1 MSLNSAMLAGVS
13 GLAANSAALAAISQ
27 NIANVNTVGYKRTAS
42 EFQTL
47 VNSQSASGGSYS
59 AGGVTTNTRS
69 FIGQEGQLQRT
80 SESTDLAVSG
90 QGFFVT
96 TTQAEG
102 VGATDSRLFT
112 RAGAFRVDKQGY
124 LKNSAGLYL
133 QGWPVDSNG
142 EIATDPSDLSR
153 LRSINI
159 GSVGGTA
166 EPTTRVQINANL
178 RSTQVATPA
187 GSASTY
193 TEPSNPV
200 TATDHTVD
208 VKYEPVRDPLVA
220 GGYVPNQY
228 TVKIKSGT
236 QTATGLATFDPA
248 TGNITALTMNAPN
261 NGTMTPV
268 GTTALTFTPATGAPF
283 TMNLSD
289 IGLATNI
296 AATQK
301 YDPKSNSMAEYNAD
315 DDAPTGVKPDFKMN
329 IPVSDSK
336 GGQRNLE
343 IRFLKS
349 DEPNIWYAEV
359 VAVPAEDVVTGGA
372 YANGQIKTGKIAF
385 TPSGRLDVETMQNW
399 PAGTGLFDDPTQAT
413 LNFGESDPT
422 QVIDPLVAADNY
434 LVKWADGLGIAA
446 QTVTLDLNTSAGGLS
461 QLNTA
466 SVVQST
472 VTNGTAFG
480 NLSDITIDEGG
491 FVTAVFDNGVM
502 RRIAQVAIATFPSP
516 DSLKEVSGNAYSVS
530 LQSGTFNLKAAGTG
544 GAGTIA
550 AQQLESS
557 TVDLSAEFT
566 GLITTQRAYSA
577 SSKIITTAD
586 EMLAELINI
595 KR

>member
-27 NIANVNTVGYKRTAS
+27 NIANVNTVGYKRS
-42 EFQTL
+42 QGEFQTL
-47 VNSQSASGGSYS
+47 VNSQTRTGGSYS
-59 AGGVTTNTRS
+59 AGGVMSATRS
-69 FIGQEGQLQRT
+69 FVSQEGQLQRT
-80 SESTDLAVSG
+80 TENTDLAVSG

-96 TTQAEG
+96 TTQAEN
-102 VGATDSRLFT
+102 VGATDTRLFT
-112 RAGAFRVDKQGY
+112 RAGAFRVDNLGY

-142 EIATDPSDLSR
+142 DISTDPSDLSR

-159 GSVGGTA
+159 GQVGGTA

-178 RSTQVATPA
+178 RSTQTVSSAAAANRYNGVDDAAPPPVEHDVDVSYVRTGANTYQVTIKTGITKITGTATYAAGALTGFTPTA
-187 GSASTY
+187 GSNGSA
-193 TEPSNPV
+193 
-200 TATDHTVD
+200 TAT
-208 VKYEPVRDPLVA
+208 A
-220 GGYVPNQY
+220 
-228 TVKIKSGT
+228 
-236 QTATGLATFDPA
+236 
-248 TGNITALTMNAPN
+248 TALTITPTS
-261 NGTMTPV
+261 GTPPVAGTPF
-268 GTTALTFTPATGAPF
+268 AINFA
-283 TMNLSD
+283 D
-289 IGLATNI
+289 IGMSTDGVAKT
-296 AATQK
+296 K
-301 YDPKSNSMAEYNAD
+301 YDPSANSMAMYNAED
-315 DDAPTGVKPDFKMN
+315 DNPVGVKPDFKMN

-349 DEPNIWYAEV
+349 AEPNQWYAEV
-359 VAVPAEDVVTGGA
+359 VAVPASDVVTGA
-372 YANGQIKTGKIAF
+372 PYSHGQIKTGLIAF
-385 TPSGRLDVETMQNW
+385 TPSGRLDIETMQAW
-399 PAGTGLFDDPTQAT
+399 PAGKGLFDDPEQAS
-413 LNFGESDPT
+413 LNFLESDPNNT
-422 QVIDPLVAADNY
+422 IDPADPSDNGK
-434 LVKWADGLGIAA
+434 VKWADGLGIAA

-480 NLSDITIDEGG
+480 NLSEITIDEGG
-491 FVTAVFDNGVM
+491 FVTAIFDNGVM

-516 DSLKEVSGNAYSVS
+516 DSLKEVSGNAYAVS
-530 LQSGTFNLKAAGTG
+530 LESGTYNLKAAGTG
-544 GAGTIA
+544 GAGKVA

>member
-27 NIANVNTVGYKRTAS
+27 NIANVNTVGYKRS
-42 EFQTL
+42 QGEFQTL
-47 VNSQSASGGSYS
+47 VNSQTRTGGSYS
-59 AGGVTTNTRS
+59 AGGVMSATRS
-69 FIGQEGQLQRT
+69 FVSQEGQLQRT
-80 SESTDLAVSG
+80 TENTDLAVSG

-96 TTQAEG
+96 TTQAEN
-102 VGATDSRLFT
+102 VGATDTRLFT
-112 RAGAFRVDKQGY
+112 RAGAFRVDNLGY

-142 EIATDPSDLSR
+142 DISTDPSDLSR

-159 GSVGGTA
+159 GQVGGTA

-178 RSTQVATPA
+178 RSTQTVSTAAAANRYNGVDDAATPPVEHDVDVSYVRTGANTYQVTIKTGITKITGTATYAAGALTGFTPTA
-187 GSASTY
+187 GSNGSA
-193 TEPSNPV
+193 
-200 TATDHTVD
+200 TAT
-208 VKYEPVRDPLVA
+208 A
-220 GGYVPNQY
+220 
-228 TVKIKSGT
+228 
-236 QTATGLATFDPA
+236 
-248 TGNITALTMNAPN
+248 TALTITPTS
-261 NGTMTPV
+261 GTPPVAGTPF
-268 GTTALTFTPATGAPF
+268 AINFA
-283 TMNLSD
+283 D
-289 IGLATNI
+289 IGMSTDGVAKT
-296 AATQK
+296 K
-301 YDPKSNSMAEYNAD
+301 YDPSANSMAMYNAED
-315 DDAPTGVKPDFKMN
+315 DNPVGVKPDFKMN

-349 DEPNIWYAEV
+349 AEPNQWYAEV
-359 VAVPAEDVVTGGA
+359 VAVPASDVVTGA
-372 YANGQIKTGKIAF
+372 PYSHGQIKTGLIAF
-385 TPSGRLDVETMQNW
+385 TPSGRLDIETMQAW
-399 PAGTGLFDDPTQAT
+399 PAGTGLFDDPEQAS
-413 LNFGESDPT
+413 LNFLESDPNNT
-422 QVIDPLVAADNY
+422 IDPADPSDNGK
-434 LVKWADGLGIAA
+434 VKWADGLGIAA

-480 NLSDITIDEGG
+480 NLSEITIDEGG
-491 FVTAVFDNGVM
+491 FVTAIFDNGVM

-516 DSLKEVSGNAYSVS
+516 DSLKEVSGNAYAVS
-530 LQSGTFNLKAAGTG
+530 LESGTYNLKAAGTG
-544 GAGTIA
+544 GAGKVA